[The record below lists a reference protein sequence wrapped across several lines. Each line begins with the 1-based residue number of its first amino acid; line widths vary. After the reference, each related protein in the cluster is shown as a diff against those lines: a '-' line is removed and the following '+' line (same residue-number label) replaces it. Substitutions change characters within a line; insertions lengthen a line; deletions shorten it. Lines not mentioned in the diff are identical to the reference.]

1 MSVDTYLIKKIVR
14 EELDFKIK
22 QDILFDILNQY
33 QTKISIKNI
42 CKQIS
47 EETCDQIFKKNMD
60 IYRKDIFTNLK
71 YYSMYDP
78 ELNIFRNKSIEEF
91 NKIINTEVYNKIS
104 LSKKQID
111 EHIDTKINDFL
122 TVPIFEQ
129 IAQANSKKVISE
141 LDNKINNAVT
151 PKIETI
157 NNYVWINFGLG
168 IINTI
173 GLVAIYINSK

>member
-104 LSKKQID
+104 LSKKKID

-122 TVPIFEQ
+122 TVPIFE
-129 IAQANSKKVISE
+129 
-141 LDNKINNAVT
+141 
-151 PKIETI
+151 
-157 NNYVWINFGLG
+157 
-168 IINTI
+168 
-173 GLVAIYINSK
+173 